1 MNTTRNENRDE
12 KRVRCHS
19 GFERRSLNFLQTSFF
34 ARRRTRDK
42 EGTPD
47 RQIEI
52 WNSYPRRRWQ
62 ISFSMA
68 RGKFVERSLTAYC
81 ERGKKRERER
91 EREMS
96 ASGERAA
103 FVRPSGHAIE
113 VIHAR
118 SAKPLW
124 LFVLNLSTRL
134 PPRLSPAFSSSAPD
148 LSVDRS
154 FQRLSYLWESRF
166 PASARIAKENCICP
180 PRRRCLTLWI
190 LTVGR

>member
-1 MNTTRNENRDE
+1 MNTTRNENRDG

-91 EREMS
+91 EREKCQRQ
-96 ASGERAA
+96 GN
-103 FVRPSGHAIE
+103 VQ
-113 VIHAR
+113 R
-118 SAKPLW
+118 S
-124 LFVLNLSTRL
+124 FVLPVTRSKSFMRARPNPFDFLFSTYQLASHRGFPPHFP
-134 PPRLSPAFSSSAPD
+134 PPRLISLSTTPFSDYHIYERLVSLLLRGSPRKIVF
-148 LSVDRS
+148 
-154 FQRLSYLWESRF
+154 
-166 PASARIAKENCICP
+166 ARRAG
-180 PRRRCLTLWI
+180 
-190 LTVGR
+190 VV

>member
-91 EREMS
+91 GREKNVS
-96 ASGERAA
+96 VRGTCSVRSSFRSRDRSHSCALGQTPLTFCSQLINSPPTAA
-103 FVRPSGHAIE
+103 F
-113 VIHAR
+113 
-118 SAKPLW
+118 
-124 LFVLNLSTRL
+124 
-134 PPRLSPAFSSSAPD
+134 PRIFLLRA
-148 LSVDRS
+148 
-154 FQRLSYLWESRF
+154 
-166 PASARIAKENCICP
+166 
-180 PRRRCLTLWI
+180 
-190 LTVGR
+190 